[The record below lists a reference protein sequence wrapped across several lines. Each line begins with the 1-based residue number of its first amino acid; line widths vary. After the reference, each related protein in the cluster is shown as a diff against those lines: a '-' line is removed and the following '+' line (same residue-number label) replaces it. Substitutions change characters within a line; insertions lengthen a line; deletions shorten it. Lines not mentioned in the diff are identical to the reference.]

1 MVSRYSTVR
10 SGTLAWREWGLW
22 FLPCL
27 GCQENRTV
35 TSWHP
40 CGGCTVPLRRPY
52 GELVVQKENVPTWL
66 SGPRFDAPL
75 HNFTPKP
82 GDVTH
87 RWARW
92 QHQMHFRVTL
102 LIMVVEIRF
111 NSQIGVQYDEKAI
124 SKITFNIRWNLKQIW
139 CSWYTWVSNG
149 DIKGFEN
156 NGV

>member
-1 MVSRYSTVR
+1 MSSILLDYNFVSASKCYFWQLNRLLLKTYCGHWEQVWR
-10 SGTLAWREWGLW
+10 SQTTHR
-22 FLPCL
+22 
-27 GCQENRTV
+27 
-35 TSWHP
+35 
-40 CGGCTVPLRRPY
+40 
-52 GELVVQKENVPTWL
+52 ENVPTWL
-66 SGPRFDAPL
+66 SGPRFHAPQ

-82 GDVTH
+82 GNVTH
-87 RWARW
+87 RWAQW

-111 NSQIGVQYDEKAI
+111 NFQIGVQCAEKAI

-139 CSWYTWVSNG
+139 CSWYTWVSKG

>member
-1 MVSRYSTVR
+1 MSLCGNYACKHNGEKQFCLILVFIQRMTFIWDGRNPQSVTGSYS
-10 SGTLAWREWGLW
+10 
-22 FLPCL
+22 
-27 GCQENRTV
+27 QET
-35 TSWHP
+35 WH
-40 CGGCTVPLRRPY
+40 R
-52 GELVVQKENVPTWL
+52 ENVPTWL
-66 SGPRFDAPL
+66 SGPRFHAPL
-75 HNFTPKP
+75 HNFTTKP

-87 RWARW
+87 RWTRW

-111 NSQIGVQYDEKAI
+111 NFQIGEQCAEKAI

-139 CSWYTWVSNG
+139 CSWYTWVSKG